1 MRAAVAALALALAAA
16 LPAWALVPG
25 GGAPTTDCL
34 VEFGGTPPMFPAK
47 KPREIRCVDNDPTC
61 DGDPD
66 LGACQFQVSACLNV
80 TDPALPLCGPVAQ
93 EEFFVENEQPD
104 TNPLHDFDFQALEDQ
119 VTFGLLPLDAS
130 QQNVCSSGVAM
141 SVYLPIRIRNGS
153 ASWTK
158 GRKILRTEAG
168 ADTDKLRMRCLP
180 APDITPCDGVTST
193 FDQIQQMIFHP
204 TSCGRS
210 TCHNVQQGEH
220 DLSLAPGE
228 AYANLVGVTPA
239 NFVAASAGKQ
249 RVDPGHPENS
259 FLLDK
264 VRGTLLPGEGV
275 RMPYGL
281 KKLPELTVRIL
292 EEWIA
297 AGAPATGFVSPTGCQ
312 P

>member
-1 MRAAVAALALALAAA
+1 MRSAAAVLAVALAVAPAA
-16 LPAWALVPG
+16 ALVPG

-34 VEFGGTPPMFPAK
+34 VEFGGTPATHPAK

-66 LGACQFQVSACLNV
+66 RGACQFTVAACLNV
-80 TDPALPLCGPVAQ
+80 TDPALPLCGPADL

-119 VTFGLLPLDAS
+119 VTFSLLPLEAS

-141 SVYLPIRIRNGS
+141 SIYLPIRIRNGG

-168 ADTDKLRMRCLP
+168 ADADKLRMRCLP
-180 APDITPCDGVTST
+180 APDTTPCDEVTST
-193 FDQIQQMIFHP
+193 FDQIQRMVFHP

-210 TCHNVQQGEH
+210 TCHNVRQGEH

-228 AYANLVGVTPA
+228 AFANLVGVPPA
-239 NFVAASAGKQ
+239 NVVAAAAGKL

-264 VRGTLLPGEGV
+264 VRGALAAGEGV
-275 RMPYGL
+275 QMPYGL
-281 KKLPELTVRIL
+281 KKLPSLTVRLL

-297 AGAPATGFVSPTGCQ
+297 AGAPETGFVAPTGC
-312 P
+312 PAP